1 MGRDASLEL
10 LQTTKATGSM
20 SNLPTVI
27 ELHRAALNAL
37 TVLRGL
43 SPHNRLTP
51 LWAAMRRQEVKD
63 QLAIL
68 DQYAAALPCPTE
80 REAARHAAEE
90 VRANRDRTP
99 AG

>member
-1 MGRDASLEL
+1 MTPAFGL
-10 LQTTKATGSM
+10 LQTAKATDSM

-27 ELHRAALNAL
+27 ELRRTALYAL

-43 SPHNRLTP
+43 SPHDQLTP
-51 LWAAMRRQEVKD
+51 LWAAIRRHEVGD

-68 DQYAAALPCPTE
+68 DQYAVAPPCPTA

-90 VRANRDRTP
+90 ARADRDHT
-99 AG
+99 AAS

>member
-1 MGRDASLEL
+1 
-10 LQTTKATGSM
+10 M

-27 ELHRAALNAL
+27 ELRRTALYAL

-43 SPHNRLTP
+43 SPHGQLTP

-68 DQYAAALPCPTE
+68 DQYGVALPCPTE

-90 VRANRDRTP
+90 VRADRDHTP